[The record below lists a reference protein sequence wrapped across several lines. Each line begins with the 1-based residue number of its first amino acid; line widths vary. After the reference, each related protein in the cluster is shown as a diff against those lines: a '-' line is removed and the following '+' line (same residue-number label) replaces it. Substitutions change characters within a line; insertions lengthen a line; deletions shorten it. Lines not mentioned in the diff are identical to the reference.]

1 MITAVLTFGRGRARL
16 LAGMNPST
24 IRIRRATTDD
34 FQSLR
39 LLWNSMRL
47 PAGDLEKRL
56 TEFQVVEAA
65 DGQIVGAIGVQ
76 IIGRHALLHSEGYTD
91 FAVADAARQLFWERI
106 QTITAHHGVFRL
118 WTQENSPFWVRW
130 GFQPAAAG
138 QLERLPADWKRSG
151 EKWLTIQL
159 KDEEAIAALE
169 KELETFRE
177 SEKKRTAETLDQART
192 MTTTITIIAFI
203 LGTVLIGIAI
213 FLFVRRGLS
222 LPLR

>member
-1 MITAVLTFGRGRARL
+1 
-16 LAGMNPST
+16 MNPST

-39 LLWNSMRL
+39 SLWKSMRL
-47 PAGDLEKRL
+47 PVGQLEKRL
-56 TEFQVVEAA
+56 TEFQVIETA

-76 IIGRHALLHSEGYTD
+76 IIRQHALLHSEGYTD

-130 GFQPAAAG
+130 GFQPATAEL
-138 QLERLPADWKRSG
+138 LERLPGEWKLTEG
-151 EKWLTIQL
+151 KWLTIQL
-159 KDEEAIAALE
+159 KNEEAIAALE
-169 KELETFRE
+169 KELEAFRE

-192 MTTTITIIAFI
+192 MTTTITVIAFVVGI
-203 LGTVLIGIAI
+203 VLIGIAFYL
-213 FLFVRRGLS
+213 FLRRGF
-222 LPLR
+222 LPMR

>member
-1 MITAVLTFGRGRARL
+1 
-16 LAGMNPST
+16 MNPST

-39 LLWNSMRL
+39 SLWNSMRL
-47 PAGDLEKRL
+47 PVGQLEKRL
-56 TEFQVVEAA
+56 TEFQVIETA

-76 IIGRHALLHSEGYTD
+76 IIRQHALLHSEGYTD

-130 GFQPAAAG
+130 GFQPATAEL
-138 QLERLPADWKRSG
+138 LERLPGEWKLTEG
-151 EKWLTIQL
+151 KWLTIQL
-159 KDEEAIAALE
+159 KNEEAIAALE
-169 KELETFRE
+169 KELEAFRE

-192 MTTTITIIAFI
+192 MTTTITVIAFVVGI
-203 LGTVLIGIAI
+203 VLIGIAFYL
-213 FLFVRRGLS
+213 FLRRGF
-222 LPLR
+222 LPMR